1 MTRSA
6 PGRSKVYLEVMR
18 ILAICLVVFCHAG
31 VYGDGLGQ
39 GMGVPE
45 GWIHALECLL
55 ARCAVPLFFM
65 ISGALLLGRRESTGT
80 LWRKRVLRMVLA
92 IALIWLVQYV
102 HACLSG
108 QMKFGVRTYLAA
120 VLSVDNG
127 LMRTTGFA
135 VTWYLYVYLFLL
147 MLLPLL
153 RVLAQKM
160 RNRHYIYLL
169 AFQVSICGVL
179 PFAYAC
185 TTGSYYMFS
194 YPFVSPNDVWYGAFF
209 MLMGYFVET
218 RCLHLLH
225 RREWLLGSLLAST
238 VCSVCCVYLLQCC
251 VSRDMEFFTLW
262 AATACMATL
271 PAITLYVLV
280 RRAALRL
287 NPASAAGRSLSA
299 LGAGVF
305 FVMLTENLWRKLFAP
320 WFPHD
325 ADWSL
330 AADARAW
337 CHVACAVCCALLVGS
352 LLKLLPGFRRI
363 L

>member
-18 ILAICLVVFCHAG
+18 IMAICLVVFCHAG
-31 VYGDGLGQ
+31 VYGHGLGQ
-39 GMGVPE
+39 GVGSPE
-45 GWIHALECLL
+45 GWIHAMECLL

-65 ISGALLLGRRESTGT
+65 ISGALLLGRRESVGAV
-80 LWRKRVLRMVLA
+80 WKKRVLRMALA
-92 IALIWLVQYV
+92 IAVAWLVQYAYV
-102 HACLSG
+102 CFAG
-108 QMKFGVRTYLAA
+108 GARFGVRTYLEA

-127 LMRTTGFA
+127 IMRRAGFA
-135 VTWYLYVYLFLL
+135 VVWYLYVYLFLM

-153 RVLAQKM
+153 RVLAQRM

-169 AFQVSICGVL
+169 AFQVTSCGLV

-185 TTGSYYMFS
+185 ATGSYYKFS
-194 YPFVSPNDVWYGAFF
+194 FPLVAPNDVWYGAFF

-218 RCLHLLH
+218 RCFHTLNK
-225 RREWLLGSLLAST
+225 RRWLKRLLLAT
-238 VCSVCCVYLLQCC
+238 AVCSVCSVYLFQEC
-251 VSRDMEFFTLW
+251 VKKDMENITLW

-280 RRAALRL
+280 RRATLRL
-287 NPASAAGRSLSA
+287 NPASAAGRTLSA

-305 FVMLTENLWRKLFAP
+305 FVMLTENMWRRLFAP
-320 WFPHD
+320 WFPLD

-337 CHVACAVCCALLVGS
+337 CHVACAVFCALLAGA